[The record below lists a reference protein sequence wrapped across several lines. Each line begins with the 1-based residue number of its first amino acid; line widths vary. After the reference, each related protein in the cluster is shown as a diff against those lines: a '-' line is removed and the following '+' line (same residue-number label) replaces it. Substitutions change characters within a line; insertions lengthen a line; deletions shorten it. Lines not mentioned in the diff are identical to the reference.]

1 MQDSTVPAPRQSG
14 PRTAAPPLCQP
25 KPDIGTALPPI
36 FTTTLGQVVSSAM
49 PALSLGEYVIAFPA
63 VRPEAERSN
72 GVIQNISEAYIN
84 ATRRH
89 AAQVRLGDD
98 GELHGYIAGQ
108 PFPVLDPA
116 DREFG
121 NYEVLAQG
129 IYRPRPKANR
139 WGQDGV
145 LQKEFFHILPLFDL
159 KNTMSLKHRHARDAD
174 RWIPA

>member
-89 AAQVRLGDD
+89 AA
-98 GELHGYIAGQ
+98 
-108 PFPVLDPA
+108 
-116 DREFG
+116 
-121 NYEVLAQG
+121 
-129 IYRPRPKANR
+129 
-139 WGQDGV
+139 
-145 LQKEFFHILPLFDL
+145 
-159 KNTMSLKHRHARDAD
+159 
-174 RWIPA
+174 